1 VVLYF
6 YLKNKSKKEKQA
18 AIYESETRIA
28 KKLHDELANDVY
40 QAIAFAETQDLH
52 NPVQKETLLDN
63 LDKIYTRTRNISRE
77 NSPIVTGDSYE
88 MALKEM
94 LSGFSSSRV
103 QVIVKD
109 VNSIPWDKIAEEK
122 KIALY
127 RILQELMVNMKKHS
141 QGSFAVLQFE
151 RNGKECLIHYS
162 DNGIGMPHPIPS
174 KNGLHNVENRIQAIG
189 GSIIFDTS
197 SSKGLKIKL
206 TFPK

>member
-1 VVLYF
+1 M
-6 YLKNKSKKEKQA
+6 
-18 AIYESETRIA
+18 
-28 KKLHDELANDVY
+28 
-40 QAIAFAETQDLH
+40 H

-77 NSPIVTGDSYE
+77 NSPIGTGDSYE
-88 MALKEM
+88 MELKEM

-109 VNSIPWDKIAEEK
+109 ISTIPWDKIAEEQ

-127 RILQELMVNMKKHS
+127 RVLQELLVNMKKHS
-141 QGSFAVLQFE
+141 QGTFVVLRFE
-151 RNGKECLIHYS
+151 INTKALLVHYS
-162 DNGIGMPHPIPS
+162 DNGIGLPHPIPS
-174 KNGLHNVENRIQAIG
+174 KNGLHNVENRIRTIG

>member
-1 VVLYF
+1 VALLYF

-40 QAIAFAETQDLH
+40 QTIAFAETQDLH

-77 NSPIVTGDSYE
+77 NSAIGTGESYE

-109 VNSIPWDKIAEEK
+109 ISTIPWDKIAEEQ

-127 RILQELMVNMKKHS
+127 RVLQELLVNMKKHS
-141 QGSFAVLQFE
+141 QGSFVVLRFE
-151 RNGKECLIHYS
+151 KIPKRYS
-162 DNGIGMPHPIPS
+162 CIIPIMVLVSLIPS
-174 KNGLHNVENRIQAIG
+174 PQKMVFAMWKPYSCYWRKYY
-189 GSIIFDTS
+189 FW
-197 SSKGLKIKL
+197 
-206 TFPK
+206 P

>member
-1 VVLYF
+1 
-6 YLKNKSKKEKQA
+6 
-18 AIYESETRIA
+18 
-28 KKLHDELANDVY
+28 
-40 QAIAFAETQDLH
+40 
-52 NPVQKETLLDN
+52 
-63 LDKIYTRTRNISRE
+63 
-77 NSPIVTGDSYE
+77 
-88 MALKEM
+88 
-94 LSGFSSSRV
+94 
-103 QVIVKD
+103 
-109 VNSIPWDKIAEEK
+109 
-122 KIALY
+122 
-127 RILQELMVNMKKHS
+127 MVNMKKHS